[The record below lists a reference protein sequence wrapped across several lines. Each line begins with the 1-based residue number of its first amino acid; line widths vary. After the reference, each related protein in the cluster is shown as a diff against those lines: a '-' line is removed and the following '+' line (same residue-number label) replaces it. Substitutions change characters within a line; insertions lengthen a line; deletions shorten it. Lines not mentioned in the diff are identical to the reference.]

1 MIYLDD
7 FVFPSIPERIS
18 VSTGASYQTYSLLDR
33 KIAVPKGPDIKS
45 VKWNGTFF
53 GRKRRR
59 TVLVQEWLEPEECV
73 AFLESAMER
82 GNTLNLIV
90 EEAPVNLDVSV
101 SCFTYEAFGAFGD
114 IAYSIEFQEARTLK
128 VYTTSELNIKPLAKT
143 VETRP
148 EAAAATQTAQSAEQ
162 SYTVV
167 SGDNLWK
174 IARKF
179 YGGSG
184 ADWQKIYSANAA
196 VIEETARQHGKSSS
210 DHGHWIYP
218 GCVLAIP

>member
-1 MIYLDD
+1 MIYLGE
-7 FVFPSIPERIS
+7 FVFPSMPERIS
-18 VSTGASYQTYSLLDR
+18 VSTGANYQTYSLLDR
-33 KIAVPKGPDIKS
+33 KIAIPRGMDIKS
-45 VKWNGTFF
+45 VKWSGTFF

-59 TVLVQEWLEPEECV
+59 TVLVQEWTEPDECV
-73 AFLESAMER
+73 TFLEEAMES
-82 GNTLNLIV
+82 GNTLNLII

-101 SCFTYEAFGAFGD
+101 SRFTYEAYGAFGD
-114 IAYSIEFQEARTLK
+114 IAYTIELQEIRTLK

-148 EAAAATQTAQSAEQ
+148 EAETAQTAGQ

-196 VIEETARQHGKSSS
+196 VIEDTAKRHGKSSS
-210 DHGHWIYP
+210 DNGHWIYP
-218 GCVLAIP
+218 GCVLVIP